1 MQLYPFPPHS
11 INRKI
16 LHLYNALSTA
26 VLTSSSSAPL
36 LIVVKSAV
44 LCCDYYIQHNYL
56 KESEKM
62 ISLLESLPG
71 DMKEIKP
78 YLLNE
83 VRSERERIMNRKQS
97 FVLYKI
103 IKKKDGHMFI
113 NPNSINL
120 IVLIQCF

>member
-1 MQLYPFPPHS
+1 MIRYLDCQYKTIECSHDLQNAIISFFPLHS
-11 INRKI
+11 NNRKI

-56 KESEKM
+56 KESEKL
-62 ISLLESLPG
+62 ISFLESLPG

-83 VRSERERIMNRKQS
+83 VRSERE
-97 FVLYKI
+97 
-103 IKKKDGHMFI
+103 
-113 NPNSINL
+113 
-120 IVLIQCF
+120 